1 MGGAKRQNRA
11 SSTIRN
17 PPSQAASA
25 GAPPLARLTLPSDL
39 PGSLK
44 YLDDAQ
50 LRRLLEAVTVEI
62 NRRNHVHAKKRGIP
76 PPVARTLAKDQSV
89 TVSDKMTRAIDEIPE
104 GKANLIRATFRAGIK
119 PVAIARTFRIS
130 QSLVSHVLNLTE

>member
-17 PPSQAASA
+17 PPSQAASVLSA
-25 GAPPLARLTLPSDL
+25 GAPPLARVTLPSDL

-50 LRRLLEAVTVEI
+50 LRRLLKAVTVEI
-62 NRRNHVHAKKRGIP
+62 
-76 PPVARTLAKDQSV
+76 
-89 TVSDKMTRAIDEIPE
+89 
-104 GKANLIRATFRAGIK
+104 
-119 PVAIARTFRIS
+119 VAIKAMPRRKALPLRWLGLQRKTNLSRFPIKRPERSTRYRKEKQIS
-130 QSLVSHVLNLTE
+130 S

>member
-1 MGGAKRQNRA
+1 MGGGKRQNRA

-25 GAPPLARLTLPSDL
+25 LSAGAPPLARVTLPSNL

-62 NRRNHVHAKKRGIP
+62 NRRNQGDAKKKGATLRWLGFQR
-76 PPVARTLAKDQSV
+76 RTNLYRFPIKRPERS
-89 TVSDKMTRAIDEIPE
+89 TRYR
-104 GKANLIRATFRAGIK
+104 K
-119 PVAIARTFRIS
+119 
-130 QSLVSHVLNLTE
+130 